1 MDDLNP
7 ADGPVRVFLVEDQT
21 FVRDATRA
29 ALEQVAGIEVVGEA
43 SGFEQARPLLLA
55 LRPAVVLL
63 DHRLHGE
70 SGLDCAAWI
79 QAELPT
85 ARSVLLTAYV
95 SPELVRRAQAAGVA
109 GFVCKGS
116 SGIEEVLA
124 AIRAVAQG
132 ASYFDPTASRARA
145 AERRLG
151 DRLTPAEEEVLRA
164 LVRTRSSNRALATGL
179 TVGESTIATHVRS
192 LIAKTG
198 AKNRSDLARWG
209 EEHGFF

>member
-1 MDDLNP
+1 MGELNGT
-7 ADGPVRVFLVEDQT
+7 DGRVRVFLVEDQT

-29 ALEQVAGIEVVGEA
+29 ALEQVEGIEVVGEA
-43 SGFEQARPLLLA
+43 SGFEEARPLLQA

-70 SGLDCAAWI
+70 SGIEGAAWI
-79 QAELPT
+79 QAELPA

-95 SPELVRRAQAAGVA
+95 SPELVRRAQSAGVA

-116 SGIEEVLA
+116 SGIEEVVA

-145 AERRLG
+145 SGRRLG
-151 DRLTPAEEEVLRA
+151 ERLTPAEEDVLRA
-164 LVRTRSSNRALATGL
+164 LVRTRASNRALAASL
-179 TVGESTIATHVRS
+179 SVGESTIATHVRS
-192 LIAKTG
+192 LIAKTD